1 MDNNQSNDHPSYIFI
16 CNNLHNN
23 MKNDNQILNLI
34 IGLLLELKKVIN
46 IPKQNNFIVEK
57 LSKRI
62 DNYKN
67 LFTNL
72 KDKNITIL
80 NEPPKIINKD

>member
-1 MDNNQSNDHPSYIFI
+1 
-16 CNNLHNN
+16 

>member
-1 MDNNQSNDHPSYIFI
+1 MDNNQSNDHPSYIVI
-16 CNNLHNN
+16 CNNLHNI
-23 MKNDNQILNLI
+23 MKNDNQISNLI
-34 IGLLLELKKVIN
+34 VGLLLELKEVIN
-46 IPKQNNFIVEK
+46 FPQKNNLIFEN

-62 DNYKN
+62 DNYQN

-72 KDKNITIL
+72 KDKNIIIL